1 MRCLTSP
8 YILFSF
14 WTKTKTAKWTWP
26 VPSAHP
32 WAFGKNIGIG
42 FGVGK
47 HFCSVVWSLGIA
59 WGNLPPKSTLTQGVP
74 PNPQPIQTKISRP
87 GPPGKFFTILDQKT
101 KFPSNTQPRVCRGTG
116 DVPLQFTLLPKSE
129 KRARGIHSPGKK
141 KFFTLAFSK
150 KISRKLN
157 FLQFFRRQFL
167 RRT

>member
-14 WTKTKTAKWTWP
+14 WAKTKTAKWTSP

-59 WGNLPPKSTLTQGVP
+59 WEKSPPKIHLDSGSPSKSPTYSNENLPAWTTRKIFHNPRPKNKIPVKHPAQGV
-74 PNPQPIQTKISRP
+74 QRDGRRP
-87 GPPGKFFTILDQKT
+87 FAVYLASQKRKKSPGNTFPRQKKVFYTCFFQKNL
-101 KFPSNTQPRVCRGTG
+101 KKAQFPSI
-116 DVPLQFTLLPKSE
+116 L
-129 KRARGIHSPGKK
+129 SP
-141 KFFTLAFSK
+141 AVS
-150 KISRKLN
+150 
-157 FLQFFRRQFL
+157 
-167 RRT
+167 

>member
-14 WTKTKTAKWTWP
+14 WAKTKTAKWTC
-26 VPSAHP
+26 PSPLHTP
-32 WAFGKNIGIG
+32 GLLGKTSAL
-42 FGVGK
+42 VL
-47 HFCSVVWSLGIA
+47 VWGSIFVA
-59 WGNLPPKSTLTQGVP
+59 WYGAWISRGGNLPQKSTVTQGVP

-129 KRARGIHSPGKK
+129 KRARRIHSPGKK

-150 KISRKLN
+150 KNLKKA
-157 FLQFFRRQFL
+157 QFPSIL
-167 RRT
+167 SPAVS

>member
-14 WTKTKTAKWTWP
+14 WAKTKTAKWTC
-26 VPSAHP
+26 PSPLHTP
-32 WAFGKNIGIG
+32 GLLGKTSAL
-42 FGVGK
+42 VL
-47 HFCSVVWSLGIA
+47 VWGSIFVA
-59 WGNLPPKSTLTQGVP
+59 WYGAWISRGGNLPQKSTVTQGVP

-101 KFPSNTQPRVCRGTG
+101 KFPSNTQPRVVQRDGRRPFA
-116 DVPLQFTLLPKSE
+116 VYLASQ
-129 KRARGIHSPGKK
+129 KRKKSPGNTFPRQK

-157 FLQFFRRQFL
+157 FLQFFRRAVS
-167 RRT
+167 